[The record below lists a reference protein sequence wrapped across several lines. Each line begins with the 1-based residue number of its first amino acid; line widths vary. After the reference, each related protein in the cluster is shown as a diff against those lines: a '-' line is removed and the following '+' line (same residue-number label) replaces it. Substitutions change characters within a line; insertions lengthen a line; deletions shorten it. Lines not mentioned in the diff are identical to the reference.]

1 MIANTSSS
9 TSAKTE
15 VSYASIKEKALH
27 DIACAILE
35 QSVVDWEAIERGNL
49 TSIYLY
55 DNSRIYKHELLEFF
69 GSDWLDTLVT
79 HTVNYTPEQ
88 VLKALGLVV
97 KPIE

>member
-1 MIANTSSS
+1 MSNYTQARAEI
-9 TSAKTE
+9 
-15 VSYASIKEKALH
+15 SYESVKDKALH

-35 QSVVDWEAIERGNL
+35 QAVVDWEAIERGNL
-49 TSIYLY
+49 ISIYLY
-55 DNSRIYKHELLEFF
+55 DNSRIYKYKLLEFF
-69 GSDWLDTLVT
+69 GSDWFDTLVT

>member
-1 MIANTSSS
+1 MSNCTQARAEI
-9 TSAKTE
+9 
-15 VSYASIKEKALH
+15 SYESVKDKALH

-35 QSVVDWEAIERGNL
+35 QACVDWEAIERGKL

-55 DNSRIYKHELLEFF
+55 DNSRIYKHKLLEFF
-69 GSDWLDTLVT
+69 GSDWFDTLVT